1 MSKDG
6 FPLRLPCPIDHTICK
21 QRSTEHEV
29 ESQSFGCPLASPVR
43 GHRYPCETYETLFGL
58 CAAQPATSLVRGI
71 YRYGDT
77 VFNRYQLGLL
87 LDEVEGIEARA
98 EAGRQAVDL
107 LRRAASIALRANG
120 YLLFVGIARS

>member
-1 MSKDG
+1 M
-6 FPLRLPCPIDHTICK
+6 
-21 QRSTEHEV
+21 
-29 ESQSFGCPLASPVR
+29 
-43 GHRYPCETYETLFGL
+43 
-58 CAAQPATSLVRGI
+58 
-71 YRYGDT
+71 
-77 VFNRYQLGLL
+77 FNRYQLGLL